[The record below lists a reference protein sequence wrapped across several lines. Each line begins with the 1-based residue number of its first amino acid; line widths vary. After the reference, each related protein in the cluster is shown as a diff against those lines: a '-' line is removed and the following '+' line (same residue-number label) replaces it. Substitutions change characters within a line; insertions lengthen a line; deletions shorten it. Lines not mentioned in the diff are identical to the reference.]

1 MFDWLKRKDELE
13 KLKVKYRDLMK
24 RSFKLAVS
32 DKRRSELARNE
43 AQEVLEKI
51 QYLKMK
57 LADK

>member
-13 KLKVKYRDLMK
+13 KLKIKYRDLMK

-32 DKRRSELARNE
+32 DKRRSELARSE

>member
-13 KLKVKYRDLMK
+13 KLKIKYRDLMK

-32 DKRRSELARNE
+32 DKRRSELARSE

-51 QYLKMK
+51 QDLKMK